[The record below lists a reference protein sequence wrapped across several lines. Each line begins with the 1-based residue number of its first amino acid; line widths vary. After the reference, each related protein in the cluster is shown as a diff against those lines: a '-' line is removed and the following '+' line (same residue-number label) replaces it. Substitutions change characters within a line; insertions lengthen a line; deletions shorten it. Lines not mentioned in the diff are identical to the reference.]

1 MKNLQENIS
10 DHFRAFEAMMQRA
23 DLQAFERVVRR
34 LQLAREQ
41 GATIYIVGN
50 GGSAATAS
58 HWVNDLGKATKA
70 HGGLPMRVMSLS
82 DNVSWLTALANDEGY
97 DRVFDGQL
105 ENFARPGDI
114 LIAISASGNSPNLLR
129 AVEFAQSRGLT
140 TIALLGFNGG
150 ALKKQV
156 DDYLWIQTEKGAY
169 GLVESFHTL
178 LCHILTDCLARGL
191 VLDGDSD
198 RQNFQLANGRVQV
211 AS

>member
-1 MKNLQENIS
+1 
-10 DHFRAFEAMMQRA
+10 
-23 DLQAFERVVRR
+23 
-34 LQLAREQ
+34 
-41 GATIYIVGN
+41 
-50 GGSAATAS
+50 
-58 HWVNDLGKATKA
+58 
-70 HGGLPMRVMSLS
+70 
-82 DNVSWLTALANDEGY
+82 
-97 DRVFDGQL
+97 
-105 ENFARPGDI
+105 
-114 LIAISASGNSPNLLR
+114 
-129 AVEFAQSRGLT
+129 VEFAQSRGLT
-140 TIALLGFNGG
+140 TIGLLGFNGG